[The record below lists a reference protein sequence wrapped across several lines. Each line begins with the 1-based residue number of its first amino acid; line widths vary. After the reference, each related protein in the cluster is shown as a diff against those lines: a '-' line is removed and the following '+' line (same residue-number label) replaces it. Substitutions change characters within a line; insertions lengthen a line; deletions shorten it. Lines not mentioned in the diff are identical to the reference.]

1 MTILYVLLAIL
12 MLGILVMVHEGGHF
26 FAARLMKI
34 DVTEFSMGFGPK
46 LFGWKSKKHDTQF
59 SVRVIPFGGY
69 CAFVGDETD
78 MDNIE
83 DPRAFA
89 KQNVWKR
96 MFTVLMGPMM
106 NLLLAFVVA
115 TVFYWCAGVQM
126 PVGLEPVITEVEING
141 PAYNAGLRD
150 GDTILAINGQDVQKD
165 DLELTGVTEAIAA
178 WKEGDA
184 PLGMTV
190 RRGEEGETLTLEMT
204 PFWDEA
210 ENRYR
215 VGVMIGGRYI
225 MEDLT
230 LTLPQAVGESW
241 NLCVYASGAILSA
254 LKDLVTTGAGLDQ
267 TAGPVGVVKLVS
279 EETQAGGFS
288 SYIQLMVLISINLGL
303 MNLLPIPGLDGSRL
317 VFGLIEAIRGKPV
330 PQKIEG
336 TIHLCGMALLFAV
349 LIFFT
354 FRDVMGIFR

>member
-1 MTILYVLLAIL
+1 MTVLYVLLAIL

-34 DVTEFSMGFGPK
+34 DVTEFAMGFGPK
-46 LFGWKSKKHDTQF
+46 LFGWQSKKHDTKF
-59 SVRVIPFGGY
+59 SVRAIPFGGY

-78 MDNIE
+78 MANTE

-106 NLLLAFVVA
+106 NLLLAFIVA
-115 TVFYWCAGVQM
+115 MVFYWSAGVQM
-126 PVGLEPVITEVEING
+126 PVGLEPVISEVAVDG
-141 PAYNAGLRD
+141 PAYGAGLRD
-150 GDTILAINGQDVQKD
+150 GDTILAINGQDMQND
-165 DLELTGVTEAIAA
+165 DLELTGVTEAISA

-184 PLGMTV
+184 PLSVTV
-190 RRGEEGETLTLEMT
+190 RRGEDETLTLEMT
-204 PFWDEA
+204 PFWDAE

-215 VGVMIGGRYI
+215 VGIMIGGHYI
-225 MEDLT
+225 LENRT
-230 LTLPQAVGESW
+230 LNLPQAVKESW
-241 NLCVYASGAILSA
+241 DLCVYASGAILSA

-267 TAGPVGVVKLVS
+267 TAGPVGVVRLVS

-336 TIHLCGMALLFAV
+336 AIHLCGMALLFAV

-354 FRDVMGIFR
+354 FRDVAGLFH

>member
-34 DVTEFSMGFGPK
+34 DVTEFAMGFGPK

-78 MDNIE
+78 MANTE

-106 NLLLAFVVA
+106 NLLLAFIVA

-126 PVGLEPVITEVEING
+126 PVGLEPVISEAVVDG
-141 PAYNAGLRD
+141 PAYGAGLRD
-150 GDTILAINGQDVQKD
+150 GDTILVINDREMQSD
-165 DLELTGVTEAIAA
+165 DLELTGVTEAISA

-184 PLGMTV
+184 PLRVTV
-190 RRGEEGETLTLEMT
+190 RREGLEEPQTFEMT

-210 ENRYR
+210 EGRYR
-215 VGVMIGGRYI
+215 VGIMIGGRYI
-225 MEDLT
+225 LENQT
-230 LTLPQAVGESW
+230 LTLPQAVVESW
-241 NLCVYASGAILSA
+241 DLCVYASGAILSA

-267 TAGPVGVVKLVS
+267 TAGPVGVVRLVS

-317 VFGLIEAIRGKPV
+317 VFGVIEAIRGKPV

-354 FRDVMGIFR
+354 FRDVAGLFH